1 MKALFNHFYETYH
14 QDIYNYV
21 FYMVKD
27 KTITEDI
34 VQEVYIRVIK
44 SYDQFRGNS
53 SEKTWAFSIA
63 RHVVFDH
70 FRKQKRKRKVTN
82 ETIDVDEITEFIPAK
97 EIPPDEAVIHQE
109 DVALIYR
116 LLDQCNINQ
125 KQVVILRYIQGH
137 SLKETAEILDLTV
150 SNVKTLQ
157 HRAIKKLKTL
167 LVKEKAKGGIMDDKT

>member
-1 MKALFNHFYETYH
+1 MKVLFNHFYDTYH

-21 FYMVKD
+21 FYIVKD

-44 SYDQFRGNS
+44 SYDRFRGES

-70 FRKQKRKRKVTN
+70 FRKHRRKRKVTN
-82 ETIDVDEITEFIPAK
+82 ETVDLDEMTQFIPSK
-97 EIPPDEAVIHQE
+97 EIAPIEAIIHQE
-109 DVALIYR
+109 DVESMYR
-116 LLDQCNINQ
+116 LLDKCTVNQ

-137 SLKETAEILDLTV
+137 SLKETADILDLTV

-157 HRAIKKLKTL
+157 HRAIKKLKAL
-167 LVKEKAKGGIMDDKT
+167 LDKERAKGGEMDD